1 MLVQVIIR
9 SSIIA
14 ATPLTRQG
22 VTRDKKTRAK
32 ALSLV
37 NPNWPPEQMAKH
49 MSADLGWVRVRAGM
63 IVARSDPLPPSC
75 APIAAALVASEPLT
89 PRAEP
94 AF

>member
-1 MLVQVIIR
+1 MLVQVIIH
-9 SSIIA
+9 SSIMS

-63 IVARSDPLPPSC
+63 IATRSLC
-75 APIAAALVASEPLT
+75 PIAAAPAVSAPLT
-89 PRAEP
+89 PRPEP
-94 AF
+94 ARC